1 MLGYCHLEAGK
12 LPSTKAKEARKH
24 FAEAAKFYLL
34 AAASF
39 AKDDEKHV
47 GKQYPIYCTTCL
59 VHRKA
64 SFEAFLSMAVQ
75 AHWRRGTS
83 LRLTY
88 LLSKR
93 VWEDKAIAERIWLRR
108 LTKGQDFVMDG
119 VLSFKEDCDNAIAS
133 GKMTL
138 DDVVQPEVG
147 TPDTYL

>member
-1 MLGYCHLEAGK
+1 LERHYPK
-12 LPSTKAKEARKH
+12 NQ
-24 FAEAAKFYLL
+24 LL
-34 AAASF
+34 
-39 AKDDEKHV
+39 
-47 GKQYPIYCTTCL
+47 CL
-59 VHRKA
+59 VHRKT
-64 SFEAFLSMAVQ
+64 SFEAFLSVAVQ

-108 LTKGQDFVMDG
+108 LTKGQDWVMDG
-119 VLSFKEDCDNAIAS
+119 VLSFKEDCDKAIAS